1 MISQLLSSPQH
12 LQPAVQGVFG
22 LVVGSFLALI
32 SVRLPRSEPVVGGR
46 SICRAC
52 SKPLRVWELIPVIS
66 WVIQRGKC
74 HSCKSEISPRY
85 PAIEFGCAGLGIW
98 AGYWAP
104 GWGGLMGALLVWQLV
119 LIAVI
124 DAEHFWLPRVLTV
137 PLTASGL
144 LAAWLIEPGE
154 LSSRL
159 IGAAVGF
166 ASLWIL
172 AWSYRRLRGREGL
185 GGGDPH
191 LFAGVGAW
199 LGWFALPTVLVW
211 GCLAGLAMV
220 ICQLALRR
228 VTHLETRLPFG
239 SFLAIGAW
247 ITWLW
252 GPLGG
257 AP

>member
-1 MISQLLSSPQH
+1 MISELLSGPQY
-12 LQPAVQGVFG
+12 LQLAVQGVFG
-22 LVVGSFLALI
+22 LVIGSFLALV
-32 SVRLPRSEPVVGGR
+32 SVRLPRSELVVRGR
-46 SICRAC
+46 SACRTC
-52 SKPLRVWELIPVIS
+52 LKPLRAWELIPVIS
-66 WVIQRGKC
+66 WVIQRGRC
-74 HSCKSEISPRY
+74 RACEGEISPRY
-85 PAIEFGCAGLGIW
+85 PAIELACAGLGIW

-104 GWGGLMGALLVWQLV
+104 GCGGLMGALLAWQLV

-137 PLTASGL
+137 PLTTSGL

-154 LSSRL
+154 LSSSL

-172 AWSYRRLRGREGL
+172 AWSYRRLRGRDGL

-191 LFAGVGAW
+191 LFAGIGAW

-211 GCLAGLAMV
+211 GCLAGLATV
-220 ICQLALRR
+220 ICLRAIGR
-228 VTHLETRLPFG
+228 LTHLETRLPFG
-239 SFLAIGAW
+239 SFLAFGAW
-247 ITWLW
+247 TTWLC